1 MKIVRCLLP
10 IPITLLVEHL
20 LFYYPMVV
28 CVHAMSF
35 LGCEFLEDRGL
46 GISAQCPQ
54 YLATQ
59 ARLRVAAQ

>member
-1 MKIVRCLLP
+1 MRIVRYLLP

-20 LFYYPMVV
+20 FHYPVVV
-28 CVHAMSF
+28 CVHAVSF
-35 LGCEFLEDRGL
+35 LGCEFLEVRGL

-54 YLATQ
+54 YPTTQ